1 MSTKIKTLISGRG
14 LLWLL
19 VLVCLVV
26 SVPSASCTPDH
37 LAAPDTKSTNVS
49 TLDRLQMNLF
59 VNYDANVQPT
69 IQGKATNVSLGL
81 SVNYI
86 DIDELNGKITL
97 HCWLTVRWVDEQR
110 SWNIKQYDNITK
122 LHIPD
127 NKVWKPQIMI
137 FNAAADEGNY
147 PVSTQMILSNDGSF
161 LWVPPA
167 VYTAYCALNMI
178 NWPYDQQICKLK
190 IGTWSVGNLNAAYNK
205 VIDYDD
211 LVQSSEWEIVS
222 GRTES
227 VHKDYYSYVE
237 FIFTTQRRS
246 SMYKAI
252 IFTPASCIVILTLA
266 AFWLP
271 PKMGEK
277 IMVNG
282 ILILLIASFLM
293 YFAQLLPV
301 LGGNTPLIVVFYSA
315 SLLVLSISTIIEVVV
330 LYLATAQHKRRVP
343 DIVKRLL
350 NGKLGSCLMLSHF
363 TNDAELPTTQNNGL
377 PKEMDEN
384 LYNSV
389 DDMTSPL
396 DINPT
401 DTPSARALQFD
412 WVLLATAVDRI
423 CFIAFSLVFIVLSIV
438 YIA

>member
-1 MSTKIKTLISGRG
+1 
-14 LLWLL
+14 
-19 VLVCLVV
+19 
-26 SVPSASCTPDH
+26 
-37 LAAPDTKSTNVS
+37 
-49 TLDRLQMNLF
+49 MNLF

-97 HCWLTVRWVDEQR
+97 HCWLTVVSVDCNKGMLSQQHNSNGLLLLQRWMDEQR

-127 NKVWKPQIMI
+127 SKVWKPQIMI

-147 PVSTQMILSNDGSF
+147 PVSTQVILSNDGSF

-190 IGTWSVGNLNAAYNK
+190 IGTWSVSNLNAAYNK
-205 VIDYDD
+205 AIDYDD

-222 GRTES
+222 GRTEF

-246 SMYKAI
+246 SMYTAI
-252 IFTPASCIVILTLA
+252 IFTPASCIVLLTLA

-277 IMVNG
+277 ILLNG
-282 ILILLIASFLM
+282 VLILMIASFLM
-293 YFAQLLPV
+293 YFSQLLPV
-301 LGGNTPLIVVFYSA
+301 LGGNTPLI
-315 SLLVLSISTIIEVVV
+315 
-330 LYLATAQHKRRVP
+330 
-343 DIVKRLL
+343 
-350 NGKLGSCLMLSHF
+350 GKLHF
-363 TNDAELPTTQNNGL
+363 H
-377 PKEMDEN
+377 
-384 LYNSV
+384 
-389 DDMTSPL
+389 
-396 DINPT
+396 
-401 DTPSARALQFD
+401 
-412 WVLLATAVDRI
+412 
-423 CFIAFSLVFIVLSIV
+423 FSLVLLSQLILLCSC
-438 YIA
+438 IL